1 MRERRRRRS
10 GGTPWFLLT
19 GFVVGLVTG
28 LLYGYFVS
36 PVEYVDS
43 SPSTLIG
50 LEKDRYRVLIAQAF
64 QADHNLERARQ
75 RLALLKDNSGSQ
87 NLAAQAQRL
96 LAANAD
102 DLGAHALAVL
112 AAALAPQTTPVPL
125 PTPTVIITLQASP
138 TAGPAVSPSATLS
151 PGQEVQTATPLPSS
165 TPTTTPTITLTP
177 AVTFTPRNTERPTA
191 TLGAP
196 FTLKDKKQ
204 VCDRSLPGGLL
215 QVQVIDSAGQGI
227 PGVAVHVT
235 WQGGEDTFYTGLM
248 PEDGPGYADFLMTSK
263 VVYTVRAGEGGGAVS
278 GLSVPVC
285 GTGSSTY
292 PGGWYIVFKQ

>member
-43 SPSTLIG
+43 SPSTLNG
-50 LEKDRYRVLIAQAF
+50 LDKDRYRVLIAQAF